1 MSKSADQRVSWQFAL
16 CWFTVLLEGFDLVA
30 LGATS
35 LALRHA
41 QHLQMTPSRLTLV
54 STLSLVGVAIGAAF
68 FAPLGDVIGRRKV
81 LMWSVASFSVFTL
94 VVPLSP
100 NIGVFAALR
109 LLAGL
114 GLGACMPVSLTSM
127 SEHWPVT
134 RRTKANT
141 ITMTGYHVGAVLA
154 SLLAL
159 AVTKDWQVLFYVNGI
174 AGLILVAVMGV
185 RLSETRQPRAARPSA
200 APEASVQ
207 DLLKPRYLRTTIAVW
222 VATFMGLILV
232 YGLNTWLPT
241 LMKTAGY
248 SVSASVTLLFV
259 LNAGG
264 VTGMLLAGYMGD
276 SRGISRTAFTWFGLA
291 AVLLAVLSIKI
302 HVASLLDVLIFL
314 TGVFAFSAQVVVYT
328 YISEAYPALVRG
340 SALGL
345 ASGVGRIGAIVGP
358 SITGVLISSGVA
370 YPWGFYFFAAAAV
383 VGVLAMAAAPHVSRP
398 SNSGDA
404 ASEGG
409 TPPRRLRQQVSQ
421 RP

>member
-1 MSKSADQRVSWQFAL
+1 MPDSPARRAPWQFTL
-16 CWFTVLLEGFDLVA
+16 CWLTVLLEGFDLVA

-41 QHLQMTPSRLTLV
+41 PHLQMTPSRLTLV
-54 STLSLVGVAIGAAF
+54 STLSLVGVALGSAL
-68 FAPLGDVIGRRKV
+68 FAPLGDVMGRRKV
-81 LMWSVASFSVFTL
+81 LLGSVASFSVLTL
-94 VVPLSP
+94 VLPLSP
-100 NIGVFAALR
+100 NIAVFAALR

-114 GLGACMPVSLTSM
+114 GLGACMPVALTSM
-127 SEHWPVT
+127 SEHWPAA

-159 AVTKDWQVLFYVNGI
+159 AVTGDWQILFYVNGV
-174 AGLILVAVMGV
+174 AGLALVALMWFK
-185 RLSETRQPRAARPSA
+185 LAETRVPRTGDASPAPAARA
-200 APEASVQ
+200 TVA
-207 DLLKPRYLRTTIAVW
+207 DLLRPRYLRTTIAVW

-232 YGLNTWLPT
+232 YGLNTWIPV

-264 VTGMLLAGYMGD
+264 VAGMLLAGFTGD
-276 SRGISRTAFTWFGLA
+276 ARGISRTAFAWFGIA
-291 AVLLAVLSIKI
+291 AVLLAVLSIRL
-302 HVASLLDVLIFL
+302 HVASLLDVLMFL
-314 TGVFAFSAQVVVYT
+314 TGVFAFSAQIIVFT
-328 YISEAYPALVRG
+328 YVSEAYPALVRG

-358 SITGVLISSGVA
+358 FITGVLVSSGVA

-383 VGVLAMAAAPHVSRP
+383 LGVVAMAVAPRVARP
-398 SNSGDA
+398 SNAADA
-404 ASEGG
+404 ADAAG
-409 TPPRRLRQQVSQ
+409 
-421 RP
+421 RPASVTTA

>member
-1 MSKSADQRVSWQFAL
+1 MSGSPAPRHSRQFAL
-16 CWFTVLLEGFDLVA
+16 CWLTVLLEGFDLVA

-41 QHLQMTPSRLTLV
+41 PHLQMTSPRLTLV
-54 STLSLVGVAIGAAF
+54 STLSLTGVAIGSAF
-68 FAPLGDVIGRRKV
+68 FAPLGDVVGRRKV
-81 LMWSVASFSVFTL
+81 LMGSVASFSVFTL
-94 VVPLSP
+94 IVPLSP

-114 GLGACMPVSLTSM
+114 GLGACMPVALTSM
-127 SEHWPVT
+127 SECWPTV

-159 AVTKDWQVLFYVNGI
+159 AVTKDWQVLFYVNGV
-174 AGLILVAVMGV
+174 AGLILVAIMQFK
-185 RLSETRQPRAARPSA
+185 LEETRVGPRP
-200 APEASVQ
+200 APESGATVP

-232 YGLNTWLPT
+232 YGLNTWIPT

-264 VTGMLLAGYMGD
+264 IAGMLLAGYAGD
-276 SRGISRTAFTWFGLA
+276 SRGISRTAFAWFGAA
-291 AVLLAVLSIKI
+291 AVLLAVLSIKL

-314 TGVFAFSAQVVVYT
+314 TGVFAFSAQVVVFT
-328 YISEAYPALVRG
+328 YVSEAYPALVRG

-358 SITGVLISSGVA
+358 FITGVLVSSGVA
-370 YPWGFYFFAAAAV
+370 YPWGFYFFAAAALL
-383 VGVLAMAAAPHVSRP
+383 GVAAMAAAPRVTRP
-398 SNSGDA
+398 SNAGNA
-404 ASEGG
+404 G
-409 TPPRRLRQQVSQ
+409 SQ
-421 RP
+421 PTNPSLNAQET

>member
-1 MSKSADQRVSWQFAL
+1 MSDSPAPRAPWQSAL
-16 CWFTVLLEGFDLVA
+16 CWLTVLLEGFDLVA

-35 LALRHA
+35 LALRHSPG
-41 QHLQMTPSRLTLV
+41 LMMTPSRLTLV
-54 STLSLVGVAIGAAF
+54 STLSLVGVAVGAAF
-68 FAPLGDVIGRRKV
+68 VAPLGDVLGRRKV
-81 LMWSVASFSVFTL
+81 LMGSVAAFSVLTL

-100 NIGVFAALR
+100 NVAVFAVLR

-114 GLGACMPVSLTSM
+114 GLGACMPVALTSM
-127 SEHWPVT
+127 SEHWPAA

-159 AVTKDWQVLFYVNGI
+159 AVTKNWQVLFYVNGA
-174 AGLILVAVMGV
+174 AGLILVAVMQF
-185 RLSETRQPRAARPSA
+185 RLEETRVGPRP
-200 APEASVQ
+200 APESGATVP

-232 YGLNTWLPT
+232 YGLNTWIPT

-264 VTGMLLAGYMGD
+264 IAGMLLAGYAGD
-276 SRGISRTAFTWFGLA
+276 SRGISRTAFAWFGAA
-291 AVLLAVLSIKI
+291 AVLLAVLSIKL

-314 TGVFAFSAQVVVYT
+314 TGVFAFSAQIVVFT
-328 YISEAYPALVRG
+328 YVSEAYPALVRG

-358 SITGVLISSGVA
+358 FITGVLVSSGVA
-370 YPWGFYFFAAAAV
+370 YPWGFYFFAGAAV
-383 VGVLAMAAAPHVSRP
+383 LGVAAMAAAPRVARP
-398 SNSGDA
+398 SNAGDTAGEPA
-404 ASEGG
+404 AEAAA
-409 TPPRRLRQQVSQ
+409 
-421 RP
+421 

>member
-1 MSKSADQRVSWQFAL
+1 MPESPAPRSPWQFTL
-16 CWFTVLLEGFDLVA
+16 CWLTVLLEGFDLVA

-54 STLSLVGVAIGAAF
+54 STLSLVGVALGSAL
-68 FAPLGDVIGRRKV
+68 FAPLGDVLGRRKV
-81 LMWSVASFSVFTL
+81 LMGAVASFSVFTL
-94 VVPLSP
+94 VLPLSP
-100 NIGVFAALR
+100 NIAVFAALR

-114 GLGACMPVSLTSM
+114 GLGACMPVALTSM
-127 SEHWPVT
+127 SEHWPT
-134 RRTKANT
+134 ARRTKANT

-159 AVTKDWQVLFYVNGI
+159 AVTKDWQILFYVNGV
-174 AGLILVAVMGV
+174 AGLILVAIMQFK
-185 RLSETRQPRAARPSA
+185 LTETRVPRAAAGGA
-200 APEASVQ
+200 APAAQATVT

-264 VTGMLLAGYMGD
+264 VAGMLLAGYAGD
-276 SRGISRTAFTWFGLA
+276 AKGISRTALTWFGVA

-302 HVASLLDVLIFL
+302 HVASLLDVLMFG
-314 TGVFAFSAQVVVYT
+314 TGVFAFSAQVVVFT
-328 YISEAYPALVRG
+328 YISEAYPSLVRG

-358 SITGVLISSGVA
+358 FITGVLVSAGVA

-383 VGVLAMAAAPHVSRP
+383 LGVLAIAVAPRVSRP
-398 SNSGDA
+398 SDA
-404 ASEGG
+404 ADTAGQAAVALDAQE
-409 TPPRRLRQQVSQ
+409 V
-421 RP
+421 